1 MIYVLPGMG
10 ADSSMFR
17 HEWREL
23 ENAAFL
29 DWPRY
34 GGETSLTELA
44 RRIVEENGIA
54 DGSVVVGHSLGGMVS
69 CEIAQLRKLNRLILM
84 GSASQKEGV
93 SSLLAALHPL
103 AAHTRFELL
112 QSLLA
117 RLPSE
122 LTSMFSRSNPEF
134 IRAACK
140 AIFEWNGLP
149 RHTICPTRIH
159 GRMDLV
165 IPPPPEVDCLLNGG
179 HMIPVTHAAECVQF
193 IRSVV

>member
-1 MIYVLPGMG
+1 M
-10 ADSSMFR
+10 
-17 HEWREL
+17 
-23 ENAAFL
+23 
-29 DWPRY
+29 
-34 GGETSLTELA
+34 A
-44 RRIVEENGIA
+44 RRIVADHGIA
-54 DGSVVVGHSLGGMVS
+54 DGSVVVGHSLGGMVA
-69 CEIAQLRKLNRLILM
+69 CEIAQLRQLKQLILV
-84 GSASQKEGV
+84 GSASRKEGV

-103 AAHTRFELL
+103 AAHTPIEFV

-122 LTSMFSRSNPEF
+122 LAVMFSRSNPEF

-149 RHTICPTRIH
+149 SEAIRPLRIH
-159 GRMDLV
+159 GRLDLV
-165 IPPPPEVDCLLNGG
+165 IPPPTEADCLLNAA